1 MEVRSLKF
9 SATIHSNARTLAFA
23 SWFDWSYEP
32 IFPNFDASSSD
43 RSRFDANVSRIE
55 GAS

>member
-32 IFPNFDASSSD
+32 IFSNFDATI
-43 RSRFDANVSRIE
+43 R
-55 GAS
+55 